1 LVEAQ
6 GENLPM
12 LCFGE
17 YQLDPAQGLKR
28 DQHDVRITPKSL
40 SLLCLLAQRAGQV
53 VTKEEIFRLVWPDTA
68 VSDSALT
75 SCIQELRGAL
85 GDEVKQ
91 PRYIETL
98 HRRGYRFVAHTLNTL
113 AQSPPVLA
121 VPFLRPDIPFVGR
134 EALVQEMVNAW
145 TAANHGG
152 RQVLFV
158 TGEAGVGKTT
168 TVSVFLA
175 RLAALGP
182 IRATWA
188 QCVQHFGVGE
198 PYEPLLEAITRLCR
212 QASGEQFL
220 SMLEQHAPTWLA
232 QMPGLLPPRRFAEL
246 QRGAAG
252 TTKERMLREL
262 TGALEAI
269 TVDAPL
275 ILWLEDLQ
283 WSDVSTL
290 DWISAFAA
298 RPEPA
303 RLLLIGTVRSSEI
316 TGTQHHLAS
325 LIDHLLLKGLGHEL
339 VLHGLDETA
348 VAEYVKLR
356 FPCQDGGEESFAS
369 LATLVQRHTAGNP
382 LFVMHVFSDLVER
395 GLVVEANDNWS
406 SSGPITARD
415 LGIPESVRR
424 AINGEI
430 DQLSVAEQTL
440 LEVASV
446 VGMNFA
452 LPILATAMETSLR
465 ETEAPLS
472 SLAHRHRFV
481 VRAHMLESA
490 GSGASGF
497 RFLHVLYRDAF
508 YQRIAPERLEEL
520 HQRVGDCKERV
531 HVDSVQLIAAELAM
545 HFELG
550 KKIDRAVFYLQQAA
564 QNARSRSAFVE
575 ARIHLDKALLLVQQL
590 PLTRE
595 RKEREAILLIE
606 LGAIFQAT
614 HGWGAKQ
621 AEDAYSRAQT
631 LLHELGK
638 ETTSFTALWGLWL
651 FYWGRGFLDN
661 ARDLV
666 EDLLDIASRVG
677 DPATLVQAH
686 HAAWATA
693 FSRGDLNA
701 TLRHTDEGLRLYD
714 EERDSALLAR
724 FGNHDA
730 RVCGQMFRARAFA
743 LLGQTEQAIQYNN
756 TSIEF
761 ARKLAHPF
769 SLALALVFASGLGQL
784 LCDCLATRNH
794 AAAAIKIARE
804 QEFRL
809 LFAWASAFEGWAEAN
824 EGQAK
829 EGLQKILNSISSVR
843 AISCGQFQPHLL
855 GLLAETRLKSGQFPE
870 AMSALEEALNLAVRS
885 GERFYEAELLRL
897 KGELQLVSEH
907 ETACQAE
914 RPFLDSL
921 EVSKTQNAQLFT
933 LRTAASLGR
942 LWLRDGRHQ
951 QARELIS
958 HTMVEGECLAH
969 TADYAELGRLLSQAK
984 LAPKKLSPR
993 R

>member
-1 LVEAQ
+1 
-6 GENLPM
+6 M
-12 LCFGE
+12 LSFEE
-17 YQLDPAQGLKR
+17 YQLDPSQGLTR
-28 DQHDVRITPKSL
+28 GQQEVRITPKSL
-40 SLLCLLAQRAGQV
+40 SLLCLLAKRAGQV
-53 VTKEEIFRLVWPDTA
+53 VTKEEIFRLVWPETA

-85 GDEVKQ
+85 HDSVKR

-98 HRRGYRFVAHTLNTL
+98 HRRGYRFIAHVSGAATQN
-113 AQSPPVLA
+113 PVPAA
-121 VPFLRPDIPFVGR
+121 VPLLRADTTFVGR
-134 EALVQEMVNAW
+134 DAVLKEMANAW
-145 TAANHGG
+145 TAAKRGS
-152 RQVLFV
+152 RQIVFIA
-158 TGEAGVGKTT
+158 GEAGAGKTT
-168 TVSVFLA
+168 TVSVFLQ
-175 RLAALGP
+175 RLAADESV
-182 IRATWA
+182 RATWA

-198 PYEPLLEAITRLCR
+198 AYEPLLEAIIRLCR
-212 QASGEQFL
+212 QSSGEQLL
-220 SMLEQHAPTWLA
+220 SILEQHAPTWLA

-290 DWISAFAA
+290 DWISAFTP

-316 TGTQHHLAS
+316 TGAHHRLAS
-325 LIDHLLLKGLGHEL
+325 VIDNLALKGLCHEL
-339 VLHGLDETA
+339 VLHGLDESAITQY
-348 VAEYVKLR
+348 VALR
-356 FPCQDGGEESFAS
+356 FPCRDDQAKSFAR
-369 LATLVQRHTAGNP
+369 LAPLVQRHTAGNP

-395 GLVVEANDNWS
+395 GLLLEANGTWS
-406 SSGPITARD
+406 LSGPIAAKD
-415 LGIPESVRR
+415 LGIPETVRR

-430 DQLSVAEQTL
+430 DQLSVAEQAL

-452 LPILATAMETSLR
+452 LPIVATVMEMSLG
-465 ETEAPLS
+465 EAEAALS
-472 SLAHRHRFV
+472 SLAYRHRFV
-481 VRAHMLESA
+481 GRTQVLGTDGGVS
-490 GSGASGF
+490 SGF
-497 RFLHVLYRDAF
+497 SFLHVLYRDAF
-508 YQRIAPERLEEL
+508 YQCIPPERLKEL

-531 HVDSVQLIAAELAM
+531 YADSVQLIAAELAM

-550 KKIDRAVFYLQQAA
+550 RQIDRAVFYLQQAA
-564 QNARSRSAFVE
+564 QNARSRSALVE
-575 ARIHLDKALLLVQQL
+575 AQIHLDKALLLIRQL
-590 PLTRE
+590 PVSRE
-595 RKEREAILLIE
+595 RKEQEAILLVE

-631 LLHELGK
+631 LLQDVGK
-638 ETTSFTALWGLWL
+638 EAGAFIALWGLWL

-730 RVCGQMFRARAFA
+730 KVCCHIFRARALA
-743 LLGQTEQAIQYNN
+743 LLGRTEQASQHSND
-756 TSIEF
+756 SIEF

-769 SLALALVFASGLGQL
+769 SQALALVLASGLGQSL
-784 LCDCLATRNH
+784 RDCVSTRNH
-794 AAAAIKIARE
+794 AAAAIEIARE

-809 LFAWASAFEGWAEAN
+809 LLAWASAFEGWAEAY
-824 EGQAK
+824 EGESKQ
-829 EGLQKILNSISSVR
+829 GLQKIVNSIANVR
-843 AISCGQFQPHLL
+843 VISCGGFQPHLL
-855 GLLAETRLKSGQFPE
+855 GLLAEARLKAGRFPE
-870 AMSALEEALNLAVRS
+870 AMSALGEALNLALQS

-897 KGELQLVSEH
+897 KGELRLITEH
-907 ETACQAE
+907 ETPWQAE
-914 RPFLDSL
+914 RAFLDSL
-921 EVSKTQNAQLFT
+921 EVSKNQNAHLFT
-933 LRTAASLGR
+933 LRTIVSLAR
-942 LWLRDGRHQ
+942 LWIGAGKHQ
-951 QARELIS
+951 QARELILR
-958 HTMVEGECLAH
+958 TMIEEEPLTH
-969 TADYAELGRLLSQAK
+969 TADYSELVRLLE
-984 LAPKKLSPR
+984 
-993 R
+993 

>member
-1 LVEAQ
+1 
-6 GENLPM
+6 M

-28 DQHDVRITPKSL
+28 GDHDVRITPKSL

-85 GDEVKQ
+85 GDEIKK

-98 HRRGYRFVAHTLNTL
+98 HRRGYRFVAHTLSAL
-113 AQSPPVLA
+113 AQSPAVLA
-121 VPFLRPDIPFVGR
+121 IPLLRPDIPFVGR
-134 EALVQEMVNAW
+134 EGLLQEMVNAW
-145 TAANHGG
+145 TAANQGR
-152 RQVLFV
+152 RQVLFI

-182 IRATWA
+182 IQATWA

-198 PYEPLLEAITRLCR
+198 AYEPLLEAITRLCR
-212 QASGEQFL
+212 QASGERFL
-220 SMLEQHAPTWLA
+220 SILERHAPTWLA
-232 QMPGLLPPRRFAEL
+232 QVPGLMTPRRFAEL

-316 TGTQHHLAS
+316 TGIHHRLAS
-325 LIDHLLLKGLGHEL
+325 LIDNLLLKGLCREL

-348 VAEYVKLR
+348 IVEYLKLR
-356 FPCQDGGEESFAS
+356 FPCRDGEAESFAR
-369 LATLVQRHTAGNP
+369 LAPLMQKHTAGNP

-395 GLVVEANDNWS
+395 GLAVEVNGSWS
-406 SSGPITARD
+406 VSGPITAQD

-430 DQLSVAEQTL
+430 DQLSAAERTL

-446 VGMNFA
+446 VGMNIA
-452 LPILATAMETSLR
+452 LPIVAAVMETPVR
-465 ETEAPLS
+465 EAEATLS
-472 SLAHRHRFV
+472 SLAYRQRFV
-481 VRAHMLESA
+481 GSTHMPEGA
-490 GSGASGF
+490 GSGALGF
-497 RFLHVLYRDAF
+497 KFLHVLYRDAF

-520 HQRVGDCKERV
+520 HQHVGDCKESV
-531 HVDSVQLIAAELAM
+531 HGDSVQLIAAELAM

-550 KKIDRAVFYLQQAA
+550 RKIDRAVLYLQQAA

-575 ARIHLDKALLLVQQL
+575 ARIHLDKALLLIQQV
-590 PLTRE
+590 PMTRD
-595 RKEREAILLIE
+595 RKEHEAILLIE
-606 LGAIFQAT
+606 VGAIFQAT

-621 AEDAYSRAQT
+621 AEDSYSRAQT
-631 LLHELGK
+631 LLQDLGK
-638 ETTSFTALWGLWL
+638 EAGSFTALWGLWL
-651 FYWGRGFLDN
+651 FYWGRGFLNN
-661 ARDLV
+661 AQDLV
-666 EDLLDIASRVG
+666 EDLLEIAGRVG

-701 TLRHTDEGLRLYD
+701 TLRHTDEGLELYD
-714 EERDSALLAR
+714 EERDSPLLAR

-730 RVCGQMFRARAFA
+730 KVCCHMFRARALA
-743 LLGQTEQAIQYNN
+743 LLGRTEQATQHSNN
-756 TSIEF
+756 SIEF

-769 SLALALVFASGLGQL
+769 SHALALVFASGLGQL
-784 LCDCLATRNH
+784 LCDCVATRNH
-794 AAAAIKIARE
+794 AAAAVKIARE

-809 LFAWASAFEGWAEAN
+809 LLAWASAFEGWAEAR
-824 EGQAK
+824 EGDSK
-829 EGLQKILNSISSVR
+829 EGLQKIVNSIGSVR

-855 GLLAETRLKSGQFPE
+855 GLLAETRLKAGQFHE
-870 AMSALEEALNLAVRS
+870 AMSVLEEALNLAVQS

-897 KGELQLVSEH
+897 KGELQLTSEQ
-907 ETACQAE
+907 EMPCQTE
-914 RPFLDSL
+914 RAFLDSL
-921 EVSKTQNAQLFT
+921 EVSNTQNAQLFT
-933 LRTAASLGR
+933 LRTVASLGR

-958 HTMVEGECLAH
+958 RTIVDGECLAH
-969 TADYAELGRLLSQAK
+969 TADYAELVRLLPK
-984 LAPKKLSPR
+984 LT
-993 R
+993 

>member
-1 LVEAQ
+1 
-6 GENLPM
+6 M

-28 DQHDVRITPKSL
+28 GEDDIRITPKSL

-85 GDEVKQ
+85 GDEVKR

-98 HRRGYRFVAHTLNTL
+98 HRRGYRFVARPLSGLT
-113 AQSPPVLA
+113 QPPPVMT
-121 VPFLRPDIPFVGR
+121 VPLLRPDIPFVGR
-134 EALVQEMVNAW
+134 EAVVQEMVNAW
-145 TAANHGG
+145 TAASQG
-152 RQVLFV
+152 RRQLLFV
-158 TGEAGVGKTT
+158 GGEAGAGKTT
-168 TVSVFLA
+168 TVSVFLT

-212 QASGEQFL
+212 QASGQQFL

-232 QMPGLLPPRRFAEL
+232 QIPGLLPTRRFAEL

-283 WSDVSTL
+283 WCDVSTL

-303 RLLLIGTVRSSEI
+303 RLLLIGTVRSTEAAS
-316 TGTQHHLAS
+316 THQRLATLIDS
-325 LIDHLLLKGLGHEL
+325 LILKGLCREL
-339 VLHGLDETA
+339 LLHGLDEAAT
-348 VAEYVKLR
+348 AEYVSSR
-356 FPCQDGGEESFAS
+356 FPCRAGETKSFAS
-369 LATLVQRHTAGNP
+369 LAPLVQKHTGGNP
-382 LFVMHVFSDLVER
+382 LFVTHVFSDLVSR
-395 GLVVEANDNWS
+395 GLLVETGGNWRLA
-406 SSGPITARD
+406 GPIAARD
-415 LGIPESVRR
+415 LGIPESIRR

-430 DQLSVAEQTL
+430 DQLSVTERAL

-446 VGMNFA
+446 VGMNFTLHTVA
-452 LPILATAMETSLR
+452 SVAETPTREAEAT
-465 ETEAPLS
+465 LS
-472 SLAHRHRFV
+472 SLWYRQRFV
-481 VRAHMLESA
+481 GRGHTLQAA
-490 GSGASGF
+490 GSVVPGF

-508 YQRIAPERLEEL
+508 YQRIAPERLERL
-520 HQRVGDCKERV
+520 HQRVGDYRESV
-531 HVDSVQLIAAELAM
+531 HAESVQLIAAELAM
-545 HFELG
+545 HFELAG
-550 KKIDRAVFYLQQAA
+550 KIDRAVFYLQQAA
-564 QNARSRSAFVE
+564 QNARRRSALVE
-575 ARIHLDKALLLVQQL
+575 AKIHLDKALLLIQQQ
-590 PLTRE
+590 PVSGE
-595 RKEREAILLIE
+595 RNELEAILLIE

-621 AEDAYSRAQT
+621 AEDSYSRAQK
-631 LLHELGK
+631 LLKDLGA
-638 ETTSFTALWGLWL
+638 EGRSFTALWGLWL
-651 FYWGRGFLDN
+651 FYWGRGFLDS

-666 EDLLDIASRVG
+666 EDLLDIASRSG

-730 RVCGQMFRARAFA
+730 KVCGHMFRARALA
-743 LLGQTEQAIQYNN
+743 LLGRIEEATQHSDNSIQ
-756 TSIEF
+756 F
-761 ARKLAHPF
+761 ARKITHPF
-769 SLALALVFASGLGQL
+769 SHALALVFASGLGQL
-784 LCDCLATRNH
+784 LCDCTATRNY
-794 AAAAIKIARE
+794 ADGAIKIARE

-809 LFAWASAFEGWAEAN
+809 LHAWALAFEGWAEAHDGRF
-824 EGQAK
+824 E
-829 EGLQKILNSISSVR
+829 EGLQKIIDSIGNVR
-843 AISCGQFQPHLL
+843 EISCGQFQPHLH
-855 GLLAETRLKSGQFPE
+855 GLLAEARLKAGQFSE
-870 AMSALEEALNLAVRS
+870 AMSAVEEALVLVVQS

-897 KGELQLVSEH
+897 KGELQLIIER
-907 ETACQAE
+907 EMPRQAE
-914 RPFLDSL
+914 CAFLDSL
-921 EVSKTQNAQLFT
+921 EVSKSQNANLFT
-933 LRTAASLGR
+933 VRTVASLAR
-942 LWLRDGRHQ
+942 LWLRDGKPQ
-951 QARELIS
+951 QASKLIER
-958 HTMVEGECLAH
+958 TMVEGESLAR
-969 TADYAELGRLLSQAK
+969 TVDYSELVRLLCK
-984 LAPKKLSPR
+984 
-993 R
+993 

>member
-1 LVEAQ
+1 
-6 GENLPM
+6 M

-28 DQHDVRITPKSL
+28 GQHDVRITPKSL

-98 HRRGYRFVAHTLNTL
+98 HRRGYRFVPHTLSAL

-121 VPFLRPDIPFVGR
+121 DPLLRSDTPFVGR

-145 TAANHGG
+145 TATNQG
-152 RQVLFV
+152 RRQILFI
-158 TGEAGVGKTT
+158 TGEAGAGKTT

-188 QCVQHFGVGE
+188 QCVQLFGVGE

-212 QASGEQFL
+212 QPSGEQFL
-220 SMLEQHAPTWLA
+220 SILEQHAPTWLA
-232 QMPGLLPPRRFAEL
+232 QMPGLLAPRRFAEL

-252 TTKERMLREL
+252 TTRERMLREL

-269 TVDAPL
+269 TTDAPL

-290 DWISAFAA
+290 DWISAFAS

-303 RLLLIGTVRSSEI
+303 RLLLIGTVRSSEV
-316 TGTQHHLAS
+316 TGTHHRLES
-325 LIDHLLLKGLGHEL
+325 LVDNLVLKGLCREL
-339 VLHGLDETA
+339 VLHGLDELA
-348 VAEYVKLR
+348 IAEYVKLR
-356 FPCQDGGEESFAS
+356 FPCRDGEEESLAS
-369 LATLVQRHTAGNP
+369 LAPLVQRHTAGNP
-382 LFVMHVFSDLVER
+382 LFVTHVFSDLVER
-395 GLVVEANDNWS
+395 GLVVDANSNWS
-406 SSGPITARD
+406 LSGPITARD
-415 LGIPESVRR
+415 LGIPKSVRR
-424 AINGEI
+424 VINGEI
-430 DQLSVAEQTL
+430 DQLSMAERTL

-452 LPILATAMETSLR
+452 VPIVAAVMETPVR
-465 ETEAPLS
+465 EVEATLS
-472 SLAHRHRFV
+472 SLVYRQRFV
-481 VRAHMLESA
+481 GRAQMLEGA
-490 GSGASGF
+490 GSVASGF
-497 RFLHVLYRDAF
+497 RFVHVLYRDAF

-520 HQRVGDCKERV
+520 HQRVGNSKESV
-531 HVDSVQLIAAELAM
+531 HVDFVQVIAAELAM

-550 KKIDRAVFYLQQAA
+550 RKLDRAVFYLQRAA

-575 ARIHLDKALLLVQQL
+575 AQMHLDKALLLVQQL
-590 PLTRE
+590 PVTRE
-595 RKEREAILLIE
+595 RKELEAILLIE

-614 HGWGAKQ
+614 HGWGAQQ
-621 AEDAYSRAQT
+621 AENVYSRAQT
-631 LLHELGK
+631 LLHELGR

-693 FSRGDLNA
+693 FSRGDLRA
-701 TLRHTDEGLRLYD
+701 TLRHTDEGLKLYD

-730 RVCGQMFRARAFA
+730 KVCCHMFRARALA
-743 LLGQTEQAIQYNN
+743 LLGRTEQATQHSNN
-756 TSIEF
+756 SIEF
-761 ARKLAHPF
+761 ARKIAHPF
-769 SLALALVFASGLGQL
+769 SQALALVFASGLGQL
-784 LCDCLATRNH
+784 LRDCVATRNH
-794 AAAAIKIARE
+794 AAAAVEIAGE

-809 LFAWASAFEGWAEAN
+809 LLAWASAFEGWAEAH
-824 EGQAK
+824 EGELK
-829 EGLQKILNSISSVR
+829 EGLQKIVNSIGSVR

-855 GLLAETRLKSGQFPE
+855 GLLAETRLKAGQFPE
-870 AMSALEEALNLAVRS
+870 AMAGLEEALNLAVQS

-897 KGELQLVSEH
+897 KGELQLVTER
-907 ETACQAE
+907 EKPCQAE
-914 RPFLDSL
+914 RAFLDSL
-921 EVSKTQNAQLFT
+921 EVSRTQNAQLFT
-933 LRTAASLGR
+933 LRTVASLGR

-958 HTMVEGECLAH
+958 RSMAEGEFLSH
-969 TADYAELGRLLSQAK
+969 TTEYAELGRLLAK
-984 LAPKKLSPR
+984 
-993 R
+993 